1 MQVQNNKEEVPF
13 AHYEEKFA
21 SLDPQ
26 EAAMRCG
33 VPFESGRFTVT
44 LLGTAYQIA
53 WPKYAISSEDEA
65 AFALKNLPCQ
75 TFLLRFL
82 LEGRAA
88 EPSGGYKTFREM
100 PWGELYISPY
110 TGRDVYRA
118 VHRTGFDTG
127 SVHIRHAG
135 RKISRGLRSHGCAG
149 DPARRRGLPV

>member
-82 LEGRAA
+82 LEAV
-88 EPSGGYKTFREM
+88 PTFRLSLNY
-100 PWGELYISPY
+100 PQQELLS
-110 TGRDVYRA
+110 
-118 VHRTGFDTG
+118 
-127 SVHIRHAG
+127 
-135 RKISRGLRSHGCAG
+135 
-149 DPARRRGLPV
+149 

>member
-26 EAAMRCG
+26 EAAARCG
-33 VPFESGRFTVT
+33 VPFENGRFTVT

-65 AFALKNLPCQ
+65 AFALKSLPCQ

-82 LEGRAA
+82 LEGYDGLAVLTTLSAA
-88 EPSGGYKTFREM
+88 DGVVRLRLLDCGFVETMRLLDSIA
-100 PWGELYISPY
+100 GELCKKSE
-110 TGRDVYRA
+110 V
-118 VHRTGFDTG
+118 V
-127 SVHIRHAG
+127 
-135 RKISRGLRSHGCAG
+135 L
-149 DPARRRGLPV
+149 